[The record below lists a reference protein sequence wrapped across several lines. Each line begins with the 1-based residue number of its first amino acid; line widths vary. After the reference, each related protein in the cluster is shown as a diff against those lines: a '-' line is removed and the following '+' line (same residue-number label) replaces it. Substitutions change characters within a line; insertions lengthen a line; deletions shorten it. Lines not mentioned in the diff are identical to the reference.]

1 MEARLGRYC
10 SSKNALQE
18 SEKETNELLKRMK
31 DFFPDEGSWIL
42 PTKQSMFFSI
52 KANIMRLMAIPD
64 MVWVIGPLLV
74 VVSHVGVAL
83 VR

>member
-1 MEARLGRYC
+1 MGRYG
-10 SSKNALQE
+10 SSKNALQV
-18 SEKETNELLKRMK
+18 SEIKTNELLERMK
-31 DFFPDEGSWIL
+31 KNFFPDEGSKIL
-42 PTKQSMFFSI
+42 PTKQSMFFSN
-52 KANIMRLMAIPD
+52 KANIMKLVMAIPG

>member
-1 MEARLGRYC
+1 
-10 SSKNALQE
+10 
-18 SEKETNELLKRMK
+18 MK